1 MATKLANR
9 REKKLVLQQLNAHIL
24 GIKGV
29 KANIHTGKGG
39 ALEKCETLSGT
50 CHYEKRS
57 SDVRSLH
64 VQPSKRLNG
73 NRAYSNIHEVPPFH
87 LMHTC
92 RNTCTHTCTHTHTH
106 TQIMHPLAYTY
117 TLKNR
122 SRSFVCELTCHDAL
136 PLAQSVPAVQS
147 ISPSLSATHLVTRIG
162 EEQGNDVQLANHL
175 DVSCSRP
182 PTDNLAKIGA
192 GPVNLENL
200 QPFEPRSRQDA
211 PLT

>member
-106 TQIMHPLAYTY
+106 THKL
-117 TLKNR
+117 
-122 SRSFVCELTCHDAL
+122 C
-136 PLAQSVPAVQS
+136 
-147 ISPSLSATHLVTRIG
+147 THLHTHIRLKIEVVLLCVNSPVTMRYLWHN
-162 EEQGNDVQLANHL
+162 QFLLYRASL
-175 DVSCSRP
+175 LPSRLH
-182 PTDNLAKIGA
+182 T
-192 GPVNLENL
+192 
-200 QPFEPRSRQDA
+200 
-211 PLT
+211 